1 MISISLLYLE
11 SKYNKLFGT
20 IYFFSALV
28 KNLVPLCMSEYARI
42 KSRKKFFGLNPNV
55 SSLKTILQKI
65 ENMGEKSDNF
75 KYVYVGQ
82 PPNQPRKSNFV
93 PKRGKVG
100 TASIVD
106 IECLESGR
114 LIAGNLETLK
124 KYDIKDSSSTEKE
137 EEEESSILK
146 AGQVV
151 IAAKP
156 FVFAPSTGYVNCTF
170 HHTEFDEITNYESTK
185 MVFCYQNCSDLL

>member
-1 MISISLLYLE
+1 M
-11 SKYNKLFGT
+11 
-20 IYFFSALV
+20 
-28 KNLVPLCMSEYARI
+28 
-42 KSRKKFFGLNPNV
+42 
-55 SSLKTILQKI
+55 SSLKTILKKI
-65 ENMGEKSDNF
+65 EKMSEKSDNF
-75 KYVYVGQ
+75 KYIYVGQ

-93 PKRGKVG
+93 PRGGKVG

-137 EEEESSILK
+137 EEESSIIK

-156 FVFAPSTGYVNCTF
+156 FVFAPATGYVIDT
-170 HHTEFDEITNYESTK
+170 IY
-185 MVFCYQNCSDLL
+185 

>member
-1 MISISLLYLE
+1 
-11 SKYNKLFGT
+11 
-20 IYFFSALV
+20 
-28 KNLVPLCMSEYARI
+28 MS
-42 KSRKKFFGLNPNV
+42 
-55 SSLKTILQKI
+55 
-65 ENMGEKSDNF
+65 EKSDNF
-75 KYVYVGQ
+75 KYIYVGQ

-93 PKRGKVG
+93 PRGGKVG
-100 TASIVD
+100 VASIVD

-124 KYDIKDSSSTEKE
+124 KYDIKDSSTEK
-137 EEEESSILK
+137 EEESSILK

-185 MVFCYQNCSDLL
+185 KNVSCFKNCSDLLREKTFETFFLRTSE

>member
-1 MISISLLYLE
+1 MH
-11 SKYNKLFGT
+11 
-20 IYFFSALV
+20 V
-28 KNLVPLCMSEYARI
+28 VYASI
-42 KSRKKFFGLNPNV
+42 KSRKKCFGLDPNV

-65 ENMGEKSDNF
+65 ENMSEKSDNF
-75 KYVYVGQ
+75 KYIYVGQ

-93 PKRGKVG
+93 PTRGKVG
-100 TASIVD
+100 AASIVD

-124 KYDIKDSSSTEKE
+124 KYDIKDSSTEK
-137 EEEESSILK
+137 EEESSILK

-156 FVFAPSTGYVNCTF
+156 FVFAPATG
-170 HHTEFDEITNYESTK
+170 
-185 MVFCYQNCSDLL
+185 

>member
-1 MISISLLYLE
+1 
-11 SKYNKLFGT
+11 
-20 IYFFSALV
+20 
-28 KNLVPLCMSEYARI
+28 MS
-42 KSRKKFFGLNPNV
+42 
-55 SSLKTILQKI
+55 
-65 ENMGEKSDNF
+65 EKSDNF
-75 KYVYVGQ
+75 KYIYVGQ

-93 PKRGKVG
+93 PRGGKVG
-100 TASIVD
+100 TASVVD

-137 EEEESSILK
+137 EEESSIIK

-156 FVFAPSTGYVNCTF
+156 FVFAPATGYVID
-170 HHTEFDEITNYESTK
+170 HSAH
-185 MVFCYQNCSDLL
+185 CYF